1 MQNQTL
7 DPIGKDVAFLRKAM
21 IIDLISRGLS
31 QEDVA
36 SLLGVNQSSVS
47 EMFPK
52 GILKKA
58 KSLSSR
64 PVNDG

>member
-7 DPIGKDVAFLRKAM
+7 EAIAKDMAFLQKVM

-36 SLLGVNQSSVS
+36 SLLGVKQSKVS

-52 GILKKA
+52 GILKKI
-58 KSLSSR
+58 KNVRDS
-64 PVNDG
+64 D